1 MNSLLRASSVSS
13 LVRGCGGIN
22 CFSRF
27 SSQSNGFFG
36 RSWKQETSFPR
47 ASGEISGEGSRHSA
61 TNAPSFQN
69 FTRSAV
75 FQENRGWWNSKSMET
90 VKGILE
96 DEGSRRPIGGSSF
109 YRPNAETNA
118 EVVHIKML
126 RNNTFVTVTDSKGNV
141 KCRGSSGCLP
151 ELKGGPKLSRY
162 AAEATAEHIG
172 RKARTMGLKSVVVKV
187 NGFIHFRKKRQAIVA
202 FKEGFN
208 SSRSDQNPIV
218 YIEDTTRRAHNGCRL
233 PRKRRI

>member
-1 MNSLLRASSVSS
+1 MNSLSRYLCASSVSS
-13 LVRGCGGIN
+13 FIRVCGRIE

-27 SSQSNGFFG
+27 SSKSNGFSG
-36 RSWKQETSFPR
+36 RSFEQQAPFTGAW
-47 ASGEISGEGSRHSA
+47 GGISGEGSDNSA
-61 TNAPSFQN
+61 TNSP
-69 FTRSAV
+69 TRSAL
-75 FQENRGWWNSKSMET
+75 FRESGGWGNSKSMDT
-90 VKGILE
+90 VKGILAHE
-96 DEGSRRPIGGSSF
+96 ESRRPTVYPSF
-109 YRPNAETNA
+109 YRGSSERNA

-172 RKARTMGLKSVVVKV
+172 RKAKTMGLKSVVVKV
-187 NGFIHFRKKRQAIVA
+187 NGFIHFKKKRQAIVA